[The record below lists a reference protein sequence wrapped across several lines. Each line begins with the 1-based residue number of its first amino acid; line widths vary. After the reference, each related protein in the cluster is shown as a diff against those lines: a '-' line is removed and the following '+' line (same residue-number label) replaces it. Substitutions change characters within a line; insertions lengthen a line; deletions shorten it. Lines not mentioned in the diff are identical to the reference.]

1 MNTFLTMGGRICC
14 IQCKAQSKRTKKQC
28 RAPAMKGKA
37 VCRTHGG
44 LSTGPK
50 TQAGRTRCA
59 AARTIHGRETRQ
71 KRADTSSKSVELY
84 ELEVMARA
92 EGVITGP
99 RVRGRTLGS

>member
-1 MNTFLTMGGRICC
+1 MNTFLTMGGRITCV
-14 IQCKAQSKRTKKQC
+14 QCKAQSKRTKQQC

-59 AARTIHGRETRQ
+59 AAKTIHGRETRQ
-71 KRADTSSKSVELY
+71 QRADTSSKLGELY

-92 EGVITGP
+92 AGVITGP
-99 RVRGRTLGS
+99 KVRGRTPGS